1 MGESVDFLA
10 YLDEKLKLPEVDLRE
25 YSPLVLAYIGDDIF
39 DLIVR
44 TMLVRQKNCQVQKL
58 HRQASLLVK
67 ASAQAAMI
75 EKIMPLLTEEEI
87 AVYRRGHN
95 AKPHTKAKN
104 ATHSD
109 YHTATGLEALMGYLY
124 LKKDMTRIVD
134 LMQVGLQTEKDGPE
148 KCPDNSAD

>member
-109 YHTATGLEALMGYLY
+109 YHKATGLEALFGALY
-124 LKKDMTRIVD
+124 LLGRDER
-134 LMQVGLQTEKDGPE
+134 LQTLFEAGKEP
-148 KCPDNSAD
+148 KNAV

>member
-10 YLDEKLKLPEVDLRE
+10 YLDEKLNLPEVDLRE

-39 DLIVR
+39 DLIIR
-44 TMLVRQKNCQVQKL
+44 TMLVRQRNCQVQKL
-58 HRQASLLVK
+58 HRQASFLVK

-87 AVYRRGHN
+87 AIYRRGHN

-104 ATHSD
+104 ATLSD
-109 YHTATGLEALMGYLY
+109 YHKATGLEALMGYLY
-124 LKKDMTRIVD
+124 LKKDMGRLVD
-134 LMQVGLQTEKDGPE
+134 LVQAGLQTEKKHSE
-148 KCPDNSAD
+148 ESV

>member
-10 YLDEKLKLPEVDLRE
+10 YLDEKLKLPEADLRE

-75 EKIMPLLTEEEI
+75 EKIMPLLTEEES

-109 YHTATGLEALMGYLY
+109 YHKATGLEALMGYLY

-134 LMQVGLQTEKDGPE
+134 LMQVGLQTEKGGSE
-148 KCPDNSAD
+148 NCPDNGAD

>member
-10 YLDEKLKLPEVDLRE
+10 YLDEKLDLPEVDLRE

-39 DLIVR
+39 DLIIR
-44 TMLVRQKNCQVQKL
+44 TMLVRQRNCQVQKL

-104 ATHSD
+104 ATLSD
-109 YHTATGLEALMGYLY
+109 YHKATGLEALMGYLY
-124 LKKDMTRIVD
+124 LKKDMGRLVD
-134 LMQVGLQTEKDGPE
+134 LVQAGLADGEKHSE
-148 KCPDNSAD
+148 ESV

>member
-75 EKIMPLLTEEEI
+75 EKIMPLLTE
-87 AVYRRGHN
+87 
-95 AKPHTKAKN
+95 
-104 ATHSD
+104 
-109 YHTATGLEALMGYLY
+109 
-124 LKKDMTRIVD
+124 
-134 LMQVGLQTEKDGPE
+134 
-148 KCPDNSAD
+148 